1 MFHVFGTIIYR
12 KGKKKKKK
20 RKEQKRKMKKY
31 VAQLCYI
38 KYMQK

>member
-20 RKEQKRKMKKY
+20 EKKRKMKKY

>member
-20 RKEQKRKMKKY
+20 RKEKKRKMKKY

>member
-12 KGKKKKKK
+12 KGKKKKK
-20 RKEQKRKMKKY
+20 RKEKKRKMKKY